1 MENRYAHSW
10 VVSNLLDYFKVV
22 AGFAGRM
29 RMALGC
35 FSFFCF
41 YIIYR
46 CIISGYIYTS
56 AVQSLFGCR
65 FWGDVSPSS
74 SLQITSVFHLL
85 ILTFHI
91 HHSF

>member
-35 FSFFCF
+35 FSFFWF
-41 YIIYR
+41 LYNI
-46 CIISGYIYTS
+46 
-56 AVQSLFGCR
+56 
-65 FWGDVSPSS
+65 
-74 SLQITSVFHLL
+74 
-85 ILTFHI
+85 
-91 HHSF
+91 

>member
-74 SLQITSVFHLL
+74 SLCKLL
-85 ILTFHI
+85 LYFTF
-91 HHSF
+91 SS